1 MLGWTSLKWLS
12 WVSLYIIPIVFLPWA
27 ISRTWVHQ
35 HGRELHL
42 GPARFYKRGELGLPT
57 LILAVSVI
65 WNLLQSQFMPHTI
78 ALGSVM
84 LGFGGMMAVAVWV
97 ETFCRQSSGTDW
109 HPERAWRDS
118 KSLALLVFSMAAV
131 MEILLDRFTKVVGR

>member
-12 WVSLYIIPIVFLPWA
+12 WISLYIIPVVILPWA
-27 ISRTWVHQ
+27 VSRTWVHQ

-42 GPARFYKRGELGLPT
+42 SPARFYQRGELGLPT

-78 ALGSVM
+78 ALGSVI

-109 HPERAWRDS
+109 HPERAWHDS
-118 KSLALLVFSMAAV
+118 KSLALLVFSVAAV
-131 MEILLDRFTKVVGR
+131 MEILLDRLAKVVSR

>member
-1 MLGWTSLKWLS
+1 MLGWTSFKWL
-12 WVSLYIIPIVFLPWA
+12 WWISLYIVPVVFLPWA

-42 GPARFYKRGELGLPT
+42 SPAQLYKRGELGLPT

-65 WNLLQSQFMPHTI
+65 WNLLESQFMPHTV

-84 LGFGGMMAVAVWV
+84 LGFGGMMGAAVWV
-97 ETFCRQSSGTDW
+97 ETFCRQSSGTDY

-131 MEILLDRFTKVVGR
+131 MEILLDRLTKVVGR

>member
-1 MLGWTSLKWLS
+1 MLGWTLLKWLS
-12 WVSLYIIPIVFLPWA
+12 WTSLYVVAVVFLPWA

-35 HGRELHL
+35 HGRELQL
-42 GPARFYKRGELGLPT
+42 TPARFYKRGELGLPC

-65 WNLLQSQFMPHTI
+65 WNLLQSQFMLHTI
-78 ALGSVM
+78 ALGSVI
-84 LGFGGMMAVAVWV
+84 LGFGGLMGVAVWV